1 MKKVAAISFVALAVM
16 ACGSSRSVRA
26 EEIKIGSVNF
36 QQALN
41 EVEQGKK
48 AKAGLKA
55 EFDAKQKK
63 LSLQQDEL
71 KKMQDEAQKQ
81 GQVLSKEAMAEK
93 QRVFQE
99 KLAELQKNMGEYRDE
114 LVQKEAK
121 STGQIKEEP
130 EDGCGGGR
138 PKGRVYADHGDL
150 TGRRPV
156 RKDDRGSD
164 DSDDYSLQSKV
175 HRSVKGGIESKN
187 AQGCDRQ

>member
-1 MKKVAAISFVALAVM
+1 MKKVAAISFVALTVM

-48 AKAGLKA
+48 AKAALKA

-71 KKMQDEAQKQ
+71 KKLQDEAQKQ

-99 KLAELQKNMGEYRDE
+99 KLMGLQKNMGEYRDE

-121 STGQIKEEP
+121 STGQILKNLKTVVGEVGQKEGYTLIMETSQ
-130 EDGCGGGR
+130 DA
-138 PKGRVYADHGDL
+138 VLYAKTTEDL
-150 TGRRPV
+150 TSRMITLYNQKFTGPL
-156 RKDDRGSD
+156 KM
-164 DSDDYSLQSKV
+164 
-175 HRSVKGGIESKN
+175 E
-187 AQGCDRQ
+187 